1 MAMETISK
9 AKKPRVCTTAVTF
22 PTTAEFLHDKY
33 PCIYKENVM
42 LESLFWFLAGAFVGW
57 NLPQP
62 QWARDFQARL
72 IELIKSRI

>member
-1 MAMETISK
+1 
-9 AKKPRVCTTAVTF
+9 
-22 PTTAEFLHDKY
+22 
-33 PCIYKENVM
+33 M